1 MSAPSG
7 TTATAS
13 ITARQAAFI
22 GIAAMVGAGIF
33 ALLGEAGAVAGA
45 AVWLSFLIAGGIA
58 MLQGYSFAKLGS
70 KFPSAGGLLEYIAR
84 GFGDGH
90 ITGMMAWIVFA
101 SNIIVTALVAVSFG
115 NYASAM
121 FADGNATWAKVF
133 AGVILLACLL
143 LNLAGGKTV
152 ARVQGVVVKV
162 VIGILAFFA
171 VVTVINMDPSLL
183 APSNYPGWREII
195 SSVALT
201 FFAFLGFGVVSF
213 TAKDLADPSHELPKA
228 MYLALGV
235 ATVIY
240 VGVAL
245 GVFGTLTPKE
255 VIDSGGTAIA
265 VAAEPYLGRLGYWL
279 MAVTAVF
286 ATAGATNSG
295 IYPVAGI
302 SKQLAATRQF
312 PPLMAREVGRR
323 RAPIG
328 LLIMVGVTLVM
339 ALAFDLGAIASLGSA
354 VALGIFSLVTIGH
367 IRIRSTTGAKLFA
380 LLIGVLTTVGTFVV
394 FAMTSLDQGS
404 TIALIVTV
412 LLAIALD
419 LTWKRILHRRETAA
433 PTGVPTEMAA

>member
-1 MSAPSG
+1 MGASSA
-7 TTATAS
+7 TS

-45 AVWLSFLIAGGIA
+45 AVWLSFLIAGGVA
-58 MLQGYSFAKLGS
+58 MLQGYSFAKLGA

-90 ITGMMAWIVFA
+90 ITGVMAWIVFA

-121 FADGNATWAKVF
+121 FTDGNAAWAKLF

-143 LNLAGGKTV
+143 LNLAGGKAV
-152 ARVQGVVVKV
+152 ARVQGIVVKV
-162 VIGILAFFA
+162 VVGILAFFA
-171 VVTVINMDPSLL
+171 IVTVINMDPSLL

-213 TAKDLADPSHELPKA
+213 TAKDLADPSRELPRA

-235 ATVIY
+235 ATIIY

-265 VAAEPYLGRLGYWL
+265 VAAEPYLGRLGFWL

-295 IYPVAGI
+295 IYPVGGI

-380 LLIGVLTTVGTFVV
+380 LLLGVLTTVGTFVV
-394 FAMTSLDQGS
+394 FAMTSLDRGS

-412 LLAIALD
+412 LLAIVLD
-419 LTWKRILHRRETAA
+419 VTWKRIRHGRETEAA
-433 PTGVPTEMAA
+433 ARTDVPTRAAA